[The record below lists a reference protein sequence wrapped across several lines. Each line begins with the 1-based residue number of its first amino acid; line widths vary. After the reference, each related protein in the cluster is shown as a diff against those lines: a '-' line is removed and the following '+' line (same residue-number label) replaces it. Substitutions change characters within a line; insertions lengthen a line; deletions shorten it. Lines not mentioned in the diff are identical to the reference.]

1 MNEKIATAQG
11 SYHITQL
18 LFHQIAGKW
27 SRRGMN
33 LFYIS
38 TATDTFYPLCKQKN
52 LNDIRYRLLCDRYL
66 NDKTYFALTIWFWF
80 SIVILTIL
88 QQICRHCSSKIRP
101 HKQKMT
107 GSIPETSNIFSSIIW
122 IMATQ
127 KDYTVP
133 LMNHSYIDSND

>member
-27 SRRGMN
+27 SRRRVN

-52 LNDIRYRLLCDRYL
+52 LNDIRNRLLCDRYL
-66 NDKTYFALTIWFWF
+66 NDKTYLALTIWFWF

-88 QQICRHCSSKIRP
+88 QQICHHSSSTIRP

-107 GSIPETSNIFSSIIW
+107 GSIPETSNIFSSIVW

-127 KDYTVP
+127 KVYTVP
-133 LMNHSYIDSND
+133 LMNRSYIVSND